1 MLITKNGVIDGIPRT
16 SMVEKDGVWMHL
28 LVCQFPLGTD
38 MEMLMA
44 LFDTDTVE
52 DDAIGV
58 KWEYTQ
64 FEKIAEDETGIYVWL
79 TYTVQQIASNQY
91 VDALNTLGIETEVV
105 EDEAV

>member
-1 MLITKNGVIDGIPRT
+1 MLITKNGTIDGVPHT
-16 SMVEKDGVWMHL
+16 SMVKRDGVWLHL
-28 LVCQFPLGTD
+28 LVCQFPLDTD

-58 KWEYTQ
+58 KWEYAQ
-64 FEKIAEDETGIYVWL
+64 FEKIAEDETGKYVWL

-105 EDEAV
+105 KDEAV